1 MSELG
6 NTLLIANPVAQSG
19 RGLAAAQRVWKLL
32 SDQLGDSVSLAMT
45 KSAHHAVDL
54 AAGAANFDTVVAI
67 GGDGVIHEVSNGLM
81 ALPDDDRPKL
91 GLVPVGSGNDYAHM
105 LGVSSDLRTA
115 CGQLLS
121 AEVLDADVGLVN
133 GTFYVETLS
142 FGLDA
147 AIALDT
153 MDRRKRTGKSGTPL
167 YMASGFDQLMHHLDS
182 LSYTVQF
189 DDEEPVSGMSIT
201 FAVQL
206 GKYYGGGFNICPDA
220 SLTDGL
226 FDICIAHPPVG
237 KLKAAVVFMM
247 AKGGKHRKVKQI
259 ETRTASKV
267 RIEFS
272 EEPPAQVDGERIEG
286 RVFDIDVVPHALRVL
301 RPAP

>member
-1 MSELG
+1 M
-6 NTLLIANPVAQSG
+6 IANPVAQSG

>member
-1 MSELG
+1 M
-6 NTLLIANPVAQSG
+6 IANPVAQSG

-81 ALPDDDRPKL
+81 ALPNDDRPKL

-121 AEVLDADVGLVN
+121 AEALDADVGLVN

>member
-81 ALPDDDRPKL
+81 ALPNDDRPKL

-121 AEVLDADVGLVN
+121 AEALDADVGLVN

>member
-121 AEVLDADVGLVN
+121 AEALDADVGLVN